1 MMTRQGFAFFHYAT
15 IKLGCPGRPIETGL
29 STISL
34 KLSETKLRCNTIL
47 PLKVFPS
54 CTMAQIRALAQKLA
68 ASASDLSDE
77 LESRGLAEYS
87 FDNPNAPIDLPL
99 LSAPGSAAQAE
110 LISAAEELLRLAH
123 GPLTYL
129 NRYQD
134 VVSEPYAEM
143 QINATDGKS

>member
-1 MMTRQGFAFFHYAT
+1 
-15 IKLGCPGRPIETGL
+15 
-29 STISL
+29 
-34 KLSETKLRCNTIL
+34 
-47 PLKVFPS
+47 
-54 CTMAQIRALAQKLA
+54 MAQIRALAQKLA